1 MANNRG
7 LEPAPKKRDRTRI
20 AQEPYGPF
28 RDPKTIS
35 SKEVRDSLRKIN
47 PNVDAAIDRIR
58 KAAGMKGV

>member
-1 MANNRG
+1 MANNTG

-20 AQEPYGPF
+20 AQEYGPF